1 MLANISNK
9 RTSLNKIIF
18 HKTSRYPLW
27 NVFRKVK
34 RHLDSLVEPNHRDY
48 TSATVDPNASMY
60 TNMRQ
65 FQAYLTKNAYDM
77 AIFNEY
83 DLWPHTN
90 FGTIDNPLLIFS
102 ADASWRLVICPGP
115 GSEEESSSHEK
126 VVFIIREGPIHRCM
140 FCGQCFKLVRLRD
153 NPVDEKNTYYSS
165 VFTEISPK
173 AIAEYER
180 IPYLTFPFAQH
191 DSQLHSNNVEPSDR
205 NYVFANADEVDHLMV
220 DPAKRMEF
228 YKECEEDFVR
238 YQTVMNEINNQQ
250 KLLRLSDRDKLLL
263 PKDIF
268 ETWYEVE
275 KAILKFDRAY
285 NRYEKFAGRAKF
297 DPENHERRERR
308 MLERKAI
315 REKDNY
321 TYYFGEHTEQEQ
333 MIRDYYESDLEEFPD
348 TEVQNEMK
356 DDEMLRQSG
365 DFDLRFV
372 ELVESHVSYKDRL
385 PVEDIIE
392 KSIFKYKYRKIADH
406 KYESRNQRVIQRFL
420 ERAKQR
426 DPKASEEIFEKLE
439 ELYVKNGVSG
449 SLLHEIQSIY
459 NNAKSPTQE
468 LENYDKLLPFAKY
481 VAEEGLQQFKDYYET
496 DDEEGA
502 TTHKAELW
510 KDLNEHDK
518 LRFAE
523 CYDNFFNKR
532 LQYDMGY
539 VTIPKRPYNNNQSIV
554 SNFVEDLLDFNRR
567 VRPIQRTLAFQDAT
581 SQYQTLPLNETEF
594 NNTTKS
600 EERYR
605 RVLGYQ
611 KTGKNLLDQLNES
624 KL

>member
-1 MLANISNK
+1 MLTNMLNK
-9 RTSLNKIIF
+9 RTNLNKSVF
-18 HKTSRYPLW
+18 NKTTKYPLW

-34 RHLDSLVEPNHRDY
+34 RHLDSLVEPTHRDY
-48 TSATVDPNASMY
+48 TSTTVDPNASMY

-77 AIFNEY
+77 AIYNEY

-140 FCGQCFKLVRLRD
+140 FCGQCFKLLRLRD
-153 NPVDEKNTYYSS
+153 DPVDEKNSYYSS

-180 IPYLTFPFAQH
+180 MPYMTFPFAQH
-191 DSQLHSNNVEPSDR
+191 DSQLHSQNVEPSDR

-238 YQTVMNEINNQQ
+238 YESVMTEINNQQ

-268 ETWYEVE
+268 ERWYEVE
-275 KAILKFDRAY
+275 KAIMKFDRAY
-285 NRYEKFAGRAKF
+285 NRYEKFVGRAYF
-297 DPENHERRERR
+297 DPENHERREKR

-321 TYYFGEHTEQEQ
+321 TYYFGEHNEQDQ
-333 MIRDYYESDLEEFPD
+333 MFRDYYESDLEEFPD
-348 TEVQNEMK
+348 SEVQNEMQV
-356 DDEMLRQSG
+356 DDLLRQSG
-365 DFDLRFV
+365 DFDMRFI

-420 ERAKQR
+420 ERAKER
-426 DPKASEEIFEKLE
+426 DPKAAEEIFEKLE

-449 SLLHEIQSIY
+449 SILHEIQSVY
-459 NNAKSPTQE
+459 KNAKSHTLEQ
-468 LENYDKLLPFAKY
+468 ENYEKLIPFAKY

-496 DDEEGA
+496 DDEEGGSSY
-502 TTHKAELW
+502 KAELW

-518 LRFAE
+518 LRFAD

-539 VTIPKRPYNNNQSIV
+539 VTIPKRPYDNKKSIV

-594 NNTTKS
+594 SNNTKF

-611 KTGKNLLDQLNES
+611 KSGKNLLDQLNEQ

>member
-1 MLANISNK
+1 MLTNMLNK
-9 RTSLNKIIF
+9 RTNLNKFIF
-18 HKTSRYPLW
+18 NKTSKYPLW

-34 RHLDSLVEPNHRDY
+34 RHLDSLIEPNHRDY
-48 TSATVDPNASMY
+48 PSTTVDPNASMY

-126 VVFIIREGPIHRCM
+126 IVFIIREGPIHRCT
-140 FCGQCFKLVRLRD
+140 FCGQCFKLVRLKD
-153 NPVDEKNTYYSS
+153 SPNDEKNTYYSS
-165 VFTEISPK
+165 VFTEISHK
-173 AIAEYER
+173 AIAEFER
-180 IPYLTFPFAQH
+180 FPFLTYPFAQH
-191 DSQLHSNNVEPSDR
+191 DSQLHSQNIVPTDR
-205 NYVFANADEVDHLMV
+205 NYVFTNADETDHLMV

-228 YKECEEDFVR
+228 YKECEEDFVK
-238 YQTVMNEINNQQ
+238 YEMVVDEISRQD

-268 ETWYEVE
+268 ERWYEVE

-285 NRYEKFAGRAKF
+285 NRHEKFAGRSYF
-297 DPENHERRERR
+297 DPDNHERRERR

-321 TYYFGEHTEQEQ
+321 TYYFGEHNETDQ
-333 MIRDYYESDLEEFPD
+333 MFRDYYESDLEEFPD
-348 TEVQNEMK
+348 SEVQNEIK
-356 DDEMLRQSG
+356 DNEMLRQSG
-365 DFDLRFV
+365 DFDLRFMEIV
-372 ELVESHVSYKDRL
+372 EGHVSYKDRL
-385 PVEDIIE
+385 PVEDIID

-406 KYESRNQRVIQRFL
+406 KFESRNNRVIQRFL
-420 ERAKQR
+420 ERAKTR
-426 DPKASEEIFEKLE
+426 DVKASEEIFEKLE
-439 ELYVKNGVSG
+439 EVYVKNQVAG
-449 SLLHEIQSIY
+449 SILHEIQSIY
-459 NNAKSPTQE
+459 RNAKSPS
-468 LENYDKLLPFAKY
+468 LEQQNYEKLLPFAKY
-481 VAEEGLQQFKDYYET
+481 VSEEGFLQFKDYYET

-502 TTHKAELW
+502 HTHKAELW

-523 CYDNFFNKR
+523 CYDNIFNKK

-539 VTIPKRPYNNNQSIV
+539 VTIPKRPYDNKQSIV
-554 SNFVEDLLDFNRR
+554 SNFVEDLVDFNRR

-581 SQYQTLPLNETEF
+581 AQYQTLPLNENEF
-594 NNTTKS
+594 SNSVKS
-600 EERYR
+600 EDRYR

-611 KTGKNLLDQLNES
+611 KTGKNLLDQLNEQ

>member
-1 MLANISNK
+1 MLTNM
-9 RTSLNKIIF
+9 LNKSTKLNKF
-18 HKTSRYPLW
+18 VFNKTTKYPLW

-34 RHLDSLVEPNHRDY
+34 RHLDSLIEPTHRDY
-48 TSATVDPNASMY
+48 ASSTVDTNASMY

-77 AIFNEY
+77 AIYNEY

-102 ADASWRLVICPGP
+102 ADASWRIVICPGP

-126 VVFIIREGPIHRCM
+126 IVFIVREGPIHRCS

-173 AIAEYER
+173 TIAEYER

-191 DSQLHSNNVEPSDR
+191 DSQLHSQNVEPSDR
-205 NYVFANADEVDHLMV
+205 NYVFANADETDHLMV

-228 YKECEEDFVR
+228 YKECEEDFVK
-238 YQTVMNEINNQQ
+238 YQMVMDELDRQQ
-250 KLLRLSDRDKLLL
+250 NLLRLSDRDKLLL

-268 ETWYEVE
+268 ERWYQVE

-285 NRYEKFAGRAKF
+285 NRYEKFAGRAYF
-297 DPENHERRERR
+297 DPENHERREIR

-321 TYYFGEHTEQEQ
+321 TYYFGEHNEQDQ
-333 MIRDYYESDLEEFPD
+333 IFRDYYESDIEDFPD

-356 DDEMLRQSG
+356 DDEMIRQSG
-365 DFDLRFV
+365 DFDLRFL
-372 ELVESHVSYKDRL
+372 ELVETQVSYKDRL
-385 PVEDIIE
+385 PVEDIID

-406 KYESRNQRVIQRFL
+406 KYESRNKRVIERFL
-420 ERAKQR
+420 ERAKTR
-426 DPKASEEIFEKLE
+426 DPIATEEIFEKLE
-439 ELYVKNGVSG
+439 EMHVKNGTAG
-449 SLLHEIQSIY
+449 SLLHDIQSIY
-459 NNAKSPTQE
+459 KNAKSLTQE
-468 LENYDKLLPFAKY
+468 QENYETLLPFAKY
-481 VAEEGLQQFKDYYET
+481 VADEGLQQFKDYYET
-496 DDEEGA
+496 DEEEGA
-502 TTHKAELW
+502 DSHKSELL

-523 CYDNFFNKR
+523 CYDNFFNKS

-539 VTIPKRPYNNNQSIV
+539 VTIPKRPYDNKKSIV
-554 SNFVEDLLDFNRR
+554 ANFVEDLVDFNRR
-567 VRPIQRTLAFQDAT
+567 VRPIQRTLAFQDA
-581 SQYQTLPLNETEF
+581 SSSFQTLPLNQNELSGHAKT
-594 NNTTKS
+594 

-611 KTGKNLLDQLNES
+611 KTGKNLLDQLNQD

>member
-1 MLANISNK
+1 MLTNM
-9 RTSLNKIIF
+9 LNKSTKLNKF
-18 HKTSRYPLW
+18 VFNKTTKYPLW
-27 NVFRKVK
+27 NVVRKVK
-34 RHLDSLVEPNHRDY
+34 RHLDSLIEPTHRDY
-48 TSATVDPNASMY
+48 PSSTIDTNASMY

-77 AIFNEY
+77 AIYNEY

-126 VVFIIREGPIHRCM
+126 IVFIIREGPIHRCS

-165 VFTEISPK
+165 VFTEISQK
-173 AIAEYER
+173 TIAEYER
-180 IPYLTFPFAQH
+180 MPYFTFPFAQH
-191 DSQLHSNNVEPSDR
+191 DSQLHSQNVEPSDR
-205 NYVFANADEVDHLMV
+205 SYVFANADETDHLMV

-228 YKECEEDFVR
+228 YKECEEDFVKYHMVVEELDR
-238 YQTVMNEINNQQ
+238 QQ
-250 KLLRLSDRDKLLL
+250 NLLRLSDRDKLLL

-268 ETWYEVE
+268 ERWYEVE
-275 KAILKFDRAY
+275 KAIMKFDRAY
-285 NRYEKFAGRAKF
+285 NRYEKFAGRAYF

-308 MLERKAI
+308 MLERKSI
-315 REKDNY
+315 REKENY
-321 TYYFGEHTEQEQ
+321 TYFFGEHTEQDQ
-333 MIRDYYESDLEEFPD
+333 MFRDYYESDLEEFPD
-348 TEVQNEMK
+348 SEVQNELR
-356 DDEMLRQSG
+356 DDEMLRASG
-365 DFDLRFV
+365 DFDLRFL
-372 ELVESHVSYKDRL
+372 ELVESHIRYKDRL

-406 KYESRNQRVIQRFL
+406 KYESRNNRVVERFL
-420 ERAKQR
+420 ERSKSR
-426 DPKASEEIFEKLE
+426 DPKATQEIFEKLE
-439 ELYVKNGVSG
+439 ELYVKNGTAG
-449 SLLHEIQSIY
+449 SLLQDIQSIY
-459 NNAKSPTQE
+459 KNAKSLTHEQA
-468 LENYDKLLPFAKY
+468 NYEGLIPFAKY
-481 VAEEGLQQFKDYYET
+481 VADEGLQQFKDYYET

-502 TTHKAELW
+502 DSHKAELW

-539 VTIPKRPYNNNQSIV
+539 VTIPKRPYDNKKSIV
-554 SNFVEDLLDFNRR
+554 ANFVEDLVDFNRR
-567 VRPIQRTLAFQDAT
+567 VRPIQRTLAFQDA
-581 SQYQTLPLNETEF
+581 SSRFQSLPLNQNELSDH
-594 NNTTKS
+594 TKT

-611 KTGKNLLDQLNES
+611 KTGKNLLDQLNQN